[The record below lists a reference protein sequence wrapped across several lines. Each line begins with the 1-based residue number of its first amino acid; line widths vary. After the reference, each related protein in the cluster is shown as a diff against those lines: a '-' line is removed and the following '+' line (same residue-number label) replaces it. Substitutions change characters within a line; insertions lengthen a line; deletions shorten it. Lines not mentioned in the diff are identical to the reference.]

1 MDKHIQSIFI
11 KRAETSPKSPPDTTD
26 EKSEPTYT
34 KTEKLL
40 YGDLNEFGIFIYIK
54 LFFFISKMFNYVIF

>member
-40 YGDLNEFGIFIYIK
+40 YGDLNEF
-54 LFFFISKMFNYVIF
+54 